1 MSSSDRTI
9 HPAPI
14 ARPMSAP
21 SGPGMQRE
29 VASYIAEISLEL
41 SALARGVRLDTLAY
55 FIDMVRMEAGITC
68 RRLDGTA
75 GQDGT
80 PSPKSLGG

>member
-1 MSSSDRTI
+1 
-9 HPAPI
+9 
-14 ARPMSAP
+14 
-21 SGPGMQRE
+21 MQRE

-55 FIDMVRMEAGITC
+55 FIDMARIEAGITC
-68 RRLDGTA
+68 RRLDGAA

-80 PSPKSLGG
+80 PSPKPRG